1 MSAKQFVDTNV
12 LVHSRDTTEAEKH
25 AIAADIMRRLWQ
37 DRSGVISTQVCS
49 EFYVTVTRKLD
60 PGLSPE
66 EAWED
71 IDALLAWNPVPV
83 DASCIRVA
91 RHVELRYGLSWWDSL
106 IIAACSQAGCT
117 EILSEDLNP
126 GQEYLG
132 IRVTNPFNAGGTA
145 LETEA

>member
-12 LVHSRDTTEAEKH
+12 LVYSRDTTEAEKY
-25 AIAADIMRRLWQ
+25 AIASDIMRRLWE
-37 DRSGVISTQVCS
+37 DRTGVISTQVCS

-60 PGLSPE
+60 PGLTPE

-71 IDALLAWNPVPV
+71 IEALLAWDPVPV
-83 DASCIRVA
+83 NASCMRVA
-91 RHVELRYGLSWWDSL
+91 RHIELRYGLSWWDSL
-106 IIAACSQAGCT
+106 IIAACNQAGCT

-132 IRVTNPFNAGGTA
+132 IRVTNPF
-145 LETEA
+145 ETIAAH

>member
-12 LVHSRDTTEAEKH
+12 LVYSRDTTEAEKH
-25 AIAADIMRRLWQ
+25 AIASDIMRRLWQ

-83 DASCIRVA
+83 DAPCIRVA

-126 GQEYLG
+126 HQEYLG
-132 IRVTNPFNAGGTA
+132 IRVMNPFNAGGAT
-145 LETEA
+145 LETEN